1 MSVKTATR
9 FKGVVGLALAL
20 PCSLCLV
27 APVAA
32 EGTLSSAMAQALAGQ
47 QVLQAWRE
55 YAHARIVPDFDWA
68 DRPQAAA
75 PDLASVAF
83 GRIASSRLPGGR
95 LGLSLE
101 RSSGALRET
110 GRNGGG
116 FAPLRLA
123 DSAPGALRQDV
134 VSPGVMAQTRLGQ
147 VEVGAVFAYQRF
159 ASWDMGAF
167 GAQSGPGL
175 VDPLGGRPESAFG
188 QGVRLGLSG
197 DLGERLGYAISYR
210 SRIDMDAFN
219 SYRGVYAEPGRFD
232 IPAEIGT
239 RLSWQLGS
247 TTAFALGIDQIQ
259 YSGVR
264 PFLSPALPNR
274 FLALLGDGTSPDFR
288 WRDLTVY
295 SAEWRWLPTAQ
306 DSFTL
311 RYSTSQQPEPTA
323 PALRRAL
330 DEGGSPHQYGIGY
343 LRRLADGF
351 HLGFNASYAPTAA
364 FLGLVD
370 PFQRPYRDSRQ
381 IEAELLF
388 TAQF

>member
-32 EGTLSSAMAQALAGQ
+32 EGSLSSAVAQALAGE
-47 QVLQAWRE
+47 QVMQAWRE

-83 GRIASSRLPGGR
+83 GRIASSVPGGR

-101 RSSGALRET
+101 RSGGALRDA
-110 GRNGGG
+110 GRGNGG
-116 FAPLRLA
+116 FAPMRLTSDA
-123 DSAPGALRQDV
+123 TPGALRQDM

-167 GAQSGPGL
+167 GAGQAGL

-197 DLGERLGYAISYR
+197 DLGERLGYAFSYR
-210 SRIDMDAFN
+210 SRIEMDAFN

-232 IPAEIGT
+232 IPAEVGT
-239 RLSWQLGS
+239 RLSWKLGA
-247 TTAFALGIDQIQ
+247 TTAVALGVDQIQ
-259 YSGVR
+259 YSGID
-264 PFLSPALPNR
+264 PFLSAALPNR
-274 FLALLGDGTSPDFR
+274 FLALLGDGSSPDFR

-311 RYSTSQQPEPTA
+311 RYTTSQQPEPTA

-330 DEGGSPHQYGIGY
+330 DEGASRHQYGIGY
-343 LRRLADGF
+343 LRRLAEGF
-351 HLGFNASYAPTAA
+351 HLGFNASYAPTSA

>member
-1 MSVKTATR
+1 
-9 FKGVVGLALAL
+9 
-20 PCSLCLV
+20 
-27 APVAA
+27 
-32 EGTLSSAMAQALAGQ
+32 MAQALAGE

-83 GRIASSRLPGGR
+83 GRLASSRLPGGR
-95 LGLSLE
+95 LGVSME
-101 RSSGALRET
+101 RSSGALRDT
-110 GRNGGG
+110 GRSSGA
-116 FAPLRLA
+116 FAPMRL
-123 DSAPGALRQDV
+123 SETTPGALQQDV

-167 GAQSGPGL
+167 GARQAAGPGL
-175 VDPLGGRPESAFG
+175 VDPLGGRPEAAFG

-197 DLGERLGYAISYR
+197 DLGERLGYAFSYR

-219 SYRGVYAEPGRFD
+219 SFRGVYAEPGRFD
-232 IPAEIGT
+232 IPAEVGT
-239 RLSWQLGS
+239 RLSWKLGT
-247 TTAFALGIDQIQ
+247 TTAVALGVDQIQ
-259 YSGVR
+259 YSGVK
-264 PFLSPALPNR
+264 PFLSPSLPNR
-274 FLALLGDGTSPDFR
+274 FLALLGDATSPSFR
-288 WRDLTVY
+288 WRDLNVY

-311 RYSTSQQPEPTA
+311 RYSTSQQPVPTA

-330 DEGGSPHQYGIGY
+330 DEGASPHQYGIGY

-388 TAQF
+388 SAQF